1 MNMLLEVK
9 HFSVPMALVDY
20 IPVICFAIGAI
31 ILLSDLYNKMGKCAF
46 ALFSAGVIDVTM
58 AGALKATYK
67 LLYALGVCDFT
78 KLDAM
83 FFPVQSIG
91 FLLAGLGVI
100 AMLAGRKEEKKLNS
114 FALPVILVA
123 MTAAAPE
130 VFTGTFVFVGLMV
143 AGLGLLDAALCVL
156 SKKVGKPALI
166 ALYVFSF
173 ICCLGMGYLS
183 SKDFAEAS
191 MNWIA
196 ECVNV
201 VGQGTFLA
209 GAIVLHKNGLAD
221 LTLEKK

>member
-1 MNMLLEVK
+1 MISLLEVK
-9 HFSVPMALVDY
+9 HFSVPMAIVDY

-31 ILLSDLYNKMGKCAF
+31 ILLRDLYNKMSKGAF

-91 FLLAGLGVI
+91 FLLAGVGIL
-100 AMLAGRKEEKKLNS
+100 AMLVYPQKEKKLNS
-114 FALPVILVA
+114 V
-123 MTAAAPE
+123 AAPA

-156 SKKVGKPALI
+156 AKKLGKPWLI

-173 ICCLGMGYLS
+173 VCCLGMGYLS

-196 ECVNV
+196 EGVNV

-209 GAIVLHKNGLAD
+209 GAIILHKNGLSD
-221 LTLEKK
+221 LTLEKEEA